1 MSRRRVGADGLAAAV
16 NAILEEYGESVK
28 ENVDLV
34 VKEVAKAG
42 VKALRAES
50 RGAVGGTGKYASGWT
65 SKVETGRMST
75 QGVLYNSKVPGLPHL
90 LEHGHA
96 TRNGTGRVFNPTPAY
111 PHIEKVEQELIREFE
126 TKVMSKL

>member
-16 NAILEEYGESVK
+16 NAILEEYGESVR

-42 VKALRAES
+42 VKALRAEARS
-50 RGAVGGTGKYASGWT
+50 AVGGNKYASGWT

>member
-42 VKALRAES
+42 VKALRAEA